1 MIRVLNF
8 IMIAMTLTICFGL
21 YKITSESRA
30 TQKALEALEE
40 KIQGEQK
47 AITVLKAEWS
57 YLAQPAR
64 LQGLSGKFLGLQAVA
79 ATQIGTI
86 SKIPFRTETRGVV
99 VEPSVEPVPPP
110 AVKPQRKQ
118 NRLPRAQG

>member
-8 IMIAMTLTICFGL
+8 VMLAMTMTICFGL

-30 TQKALEALEE
+30 TQKELTQLENQITKE
-40 KIQGEQK
+40 KN
-47 AITVLKAEWS
+47 AIRVLNAEWS

-64 LQGLSGKFLGLQAVA
+64 LQELSGRFLNLEAVA

-86 SKIPFRTETRGVV
+86 SKIPFRTQTRGVV
-99 VEPSVEPVPPP
+99 VEPLEAVPPP
-110 AVKPQRKQ
+110 KKLERKQ
-118 NRLPRAQG
+118 KRDKRAQG